1 MKIVVDKSH
10 KNSLI
15 ELQALLENFE
25 QQGRMLSDGSR
36 NQIKIFQLDR
46 DEVAIKAFKVPNLI
60 NKVAYKF
67 LRKSKAQRSFE
78 YAQQL
83 LSKGVLTPKPI
94 AYATE
99 ESVLFFGKSFYICEN
114 LNADLTYR
122 KLIEDENYP
131 NRTEILKAF
140 TQFTFRMH
148 EQGIHFL
155 DHSPGN
161 TLIVKREKG
170 YDFYLVDLNRME
182 FGDLDF
188 ETRMRNFS
196 RLTPHKEMIDI
207 MATEYAALGGY
218 DLLKTKS
225 SMWSYTTEFQQKFY
239 RKKALKKKLKFWK
252 TN

>member
-99 ESVLFFGKSFYICEN
+99 ESVLFFGKSF
-114 LNADLTYR
+114 
-122 KLIEDENYP
+122 
-131 NRTEILKAF
+131 
-140 TQFTFRMH
+140 
-148 EQGIHFL
+148 
-155 DHSPGN
+155 
-161 TLIVKREKG
+161 
-170 YDFYLVDLNRME
+170 
-182 FGDLDF
+182 
-188 ETRMRNFS
+188 
-196 RLTPHKEMIDI
+196 
-207 MATEYAALGGY
+207 
-218 DLLKTKS
+218 
-225 SMWSYTTEFQQKFY
+225 
-239 RKKALKKKLKFWK
+239 
-252 TN
+252 